1 MSCVSAPAA
10 AAKARQVCLLHGGE
24 PLQAADDGG
33 NAVQQPPDPAAD
45 AARQVVVD
53 AALALHQER
62 ISRLGGTGQSV
73 MPPTGRW
80 PSLCLRLK
88 RKIFQ

>member
-10 AAKARQVCLLHGGE
+10 AAKARQVGLLHGGE
-24 PLQAADDGG
+24 PLQAADDGY
-33 NAVQQPPDPAAD
+33 AVQQPPDPAAD